1 MAPSGRKLKVLSMTV
16 NVITY
21 IGNSMFPTLK
31 TGDVLRVVQYS
42 PRKIIA
48 GDVIAFHSPN
58 GRAIIVHR
66 VIGVDQIW
74 IQTKGDN
81 NLRNDDWILSPNDI
95 LGRIV
100 SVRRGEKNII
110 ILSGFWGQ
118 KYVFAVRVLKRI
130 IGVLNSIMLS
140 PAYNWLSETG
150 TFERQFS
157 RRISTRLCCFKRGN
171 GLEQQLIFGRRVIG
185 RLLPGQ
191 KQWYIKRPFRLI
203 VDEKSLPNNTFV
215 YHVSSQHSLS

>member
-1 MAPSGRKLKVLSMTV
+1 MTV

-21 IGNSMFPTLK
+21 IGSSMFPTLK
-31 TGDVLRVVQYS
+31 TGDILRVVQYS
-42 PRKIIA
+42 RRKIIA

-66 VIGVDQIW
+66 VIAIDQIF

-95 LGRIV
+95 LGQIV

-140 PAYNWLSETG
+140 PAYHWLSEKG
-150 TFERQFS
+150 TFKRLFS

-185 RLLPGQ
+185 RLPPGHN
-191 KQWYIKRPFRLI
+191 KWHIKRPFRLF
-203 VDEKSLPNNTFV
+203 VDERSLPNCDFLNQVF
-215 YHVSSQHSLS
+215 S